1 MSKPKKDLSAFR
13 AQFDRNVTVPNKIR
27 AALADLQKAEGDEG
41 WEYEQDLMRRQ
52 KISQTDMGQFREQ
65 FAEHIVETSG
75 SNAKRVWFATVKA
88 AGAARKALG

>member
-1 MSKPKKDLSAFR
+1 MSKPKKDLTAFR

-27 AALADLQKAEGDEG
+27 AALAELQKAEGDEG

-52 KISQTDMGQFREQ
+52 KISQTDMGQFRDQ
-65 FAEHIVETSG
+65 FLDHVVDPPGNKSR
-75 SNAKRVWFATVKA
+75 RVWFATVKA